1 MNSLSTLVICRQ
13 LDIGIEAFSKSLP
26 SIESIHDCASSD
38 LPPADS
44 KVWKH
49 VYKYSPLQVQIKY
62 TLKNP
67 EVGIYFRENPT
78 PHIFSWSNFFSGK
91 QEETLG
97 NGTRTWIPCIDND
110 LERCL
115 WELEILVP
123 PNYSVRAM
131 GDLVQTQKWEW
142 SLFLV
147 LVSITTI

>member
-1 MNSLSTLVICRQ
+1 M
-13 LDIGIEAFSKSLP
+13 DIGIEAFSTSLP
-26 SIESIHDCASSD
+26 SIESLNDSPSSE

-44 KVWKH
+44 KVWERI
-49 VYKYSPLQVQIKY
+49 YKYSPLQVQIKY

-67 EVGIYFRENPT
+67 EVGIYFRDAPT

-115 WELEILVP
+115 WELEIFVP
-123 PNYSVRAM
+123 SNYSVNAI
-131 GDLVQTQKWEW
+131 GELVQAQK
-142 SLFLV
+142 
-147 LVSITTI
+147 